1 MKNWTC
7 IFLFVILIFST
18 IVGCQEKSTEVI
30 TTEAE
35 TSVSGP
41 SVQRRNIVSSLIPLD
56 NVAPDFFA
64 YNMATNSLTL
74 ISRFENTY
82 TLYRLR
88 ADGSLQN
95 PGISWH
101 IPTEHTLDNFVYGP
115 NGSFYAVL
123 KSYDK
128 KGKTHGSL
136 VLLQNSGA
144 YKTIPLKGLNEIPE
158 TKLDSYVKKKG
169 RKNDRSITDIQ
180 FSGTALAITYSNYAV
195 KFYNI
200 SEGMPLGDT
209 GITGTSGHNV
219 FYDNLFITTG
229 LTYGRKGTLNYY
241 DIRNG
246 EKQNSIDMDDI
257 LYVTNYREKLYIL
270 TKDSIWEGRTTSTSF
285 QKSVSISGLSL
296 PSKTQNL
303 ELYAAREDKLYLVYQ
318 NNQEKTLLYRIEL
331 G

>member
-7 IFLFVILIFST
+7 FLFTILILST
-18 IVGCQEKSTEVI
+18 TVGCQKNNEETI

-35 TSVSGP
+35 INVSGP
-41 SVQRRNIVSSLIPLD
+41 AVQSQNIVSSMISLD
-56 NVAPDFFA
+56 DISPDFFA
-64 YNMATNSLTL
+64 YNMASNSLTL

-95 PGISWH
+95 PGIHWR
-101 IPTEHTLDNFVYGP
+101 IPDDYTLDNFVYSP
-115 NGSFYAVL
+115 SGSFYAVL
-123 KSYDK
+123 KNYDK

-136 VLLQNSGA
+136 VLLQNKGT
-144 YKTIPLKGLNEIPE
+144 YKTVPLKGLNDIPD

-169 RKNDRSITDIQ
+169 KISDRSITDIQ

-200 SEGMPLGDT
+200 SEGMPLGAT
-209 GITGTSGHNV
+209 SITGTSGHNV

-246 EKQNSIDMDDI
+246 EKQNSIHIDDI

-270 TKDSIWEGRTTSTSF
+270 TKDSILEGRTTSSSF
-285 QKSVSISGLSL
+285 NKSVSIHGLSL

-303 ELYAAREDKLYLVYQ
+303 ELYAAREDKLYLVYWDSQ
-318 NNQEKTLLYRIEL
+318 NQTLLYQIDL

>member
-1 MKNWTC
+1 MKKWTC
-7 IFLFVILIFST
+7 MLLFTVFILST
-18 IVGCQEKSTEVI
+18 AVGCQKINEEAI

-35 TSVSGP
+35 INISGP
-41 SVQRRNIVSSLIPLD
+41 AIQSRNIVSSMISLD
-56 NVAPDFFA
+56 GISPDFFA
-64 YNMATNSLTL
+64 YNMASNSLTL
-74 ISRFENTY
+74 ISRSETTY

-88 ADGSLQN
+88 ADGSLQD
-95 PGISWH
+95 PGIHWR
-101 IPTEHTLDNFVYGP
+101 IPDDYSLDNFVYGP
-115 NGSFYAVL
+115 DGSFYAVL
-123 KSYDK
+123 KYYDK

-136 VLLQNSGA
+136 VLLQNKGT
-144 YKTIPLKGLNEIPE
+144 YKTVELKDLNEIPD

-169 RKNDRSITDIQ
+169 KKSNRSITDIQ

-209 GITGTSGHNV
+209 SITGTAGHNV
-219 FYDNLFITTG
+219 FYNNLFITTG

-246 EKQNSIDMDDI
+246 EKQNSIHMDDI
-257 LYVTNYREKLYIL
+257 LYVTNYREKLYLL
-270 TKDSIWEGRTTSTSF
+270 TKDSILEGRTTSTSF
-285 QKSVSISGLSL
+285 SKSVSIQGLSL

-303 ELYAAREDKLYLVYQ
+303 ELYAAREDKLYLVYRDSREQ
-318 NNQEKTLLYRIEL
+318 TLLYQIDL